1 MTHGRAGEGVGVG
14 EGGGCQ
20 GSWGLRGSDAPEDDD
35 TGTHA
40 ADEPARRCQS
50 DVFVQWA
57 QLLRSLRW
65 WWSGGARRFQA
76 WRWHPGPM
84 PSEPLPLMALSPPSS
99 CSIDGGE
106 ALGGEGDAET
116 VVIVGT
122 ASTVISSAIEASA
135 AVPRVEESEVCTAA
149 AVVEAGTAMVAVM
162 STLPAVMAILTS
174 DLSTPAAVAKP
185 CCKREVSE

>member
-1 MTHGRAGEGVGVG
+1 M
-14 EGGGCQ
+14 
-20 GSWGLRGSDAPEDDD
+20 RGSDAPEDDD

-50 DVFVQWA
+50 DVLVQWA

-76 WRWHPGPM
+76 WRRHPGPM

-106 ALGGEGDAET
+106 ALGGDGDAET

-122 ASTVISSAIEASA
+122 ASTVTPSTAEAA
-135 AVPRVEESEVCTAA
+135 PAVPRLEESEVCISS
-149 AVVEAGTAMVAVM
+149 AVMEAGMAMVAVM
-162 STLPAVMAILTS
+162 RTLAAATLIVTS
-174 DLSTPAAVAKP
+174 DLSTPAALATL
-185 CCKREVSE
+185 CCKLEMSVSE